1 MRDKQNSCFPT
12 KEQVKNM
19 SITISDIL
27 TRNLFPGLELRAGA
41 DHISNVVSWVNIME
55 ILDTTESVKAGELL
69 ITTGYGL
76 DNSSAYT
83 NLIRRLKER
92 GTAGIM
98 IQPGYYID
106 QIPPYILAD
115 ADRLG
120 LPVLYIPPD
129 YSFSDLLHTLISEI
143 ASDAGSLP
151 VNGFDP
157 DRFLKALNERLNTGS
172 GVPFSRQRTGFLLCV
187 APVNSSAMNAPQI
200 NDAVRRLS
208 STLCSRMEYAVPEIR
223 PGGSACI
230 LFCSED
236 QRALSALLYDLP
248 AIITSISEEKGINL
262 YAGAEMVFTEGDLP
276 SAMKK
281 AVECISL
288 LRQIGAKRGFFAYE
302 DHGFIS
308 NLGIIY
314 RSCRGRLA
322 PNQSLQQ
329 LISRDRAKKTEYV
342 DTLRV
347 FLTENCN
354 TSRAAE
360 RLFIHRHTLLN
371 RLQSIRELCGIDLKN
386 YCTRLGLSE
395 ALLMYDLYGI

>member
-1 MRDKQNSCFPT
+1 
-12 KEQVKNM
+12 M
-19 SITISDIL
+19 SLTISDIL

-41 DHISNVVSWVNIME
+41 DHSSNVVSWVNIME

-151 VNGFDP
+151 VNGFDSE
-157 DRFLKALNERLNTGS
+157 RFLRSLTDRLDAESGLVFDRRKAGCL
-172 GVPFSRQRTGFLLCV
+172 VCV
-187 APVNSSAMNAPQI
+187 APVNSSAMNAP
-200 NDAVRRLS
+200 
-208 STLCSRMEYAVPEIR
+208 EIR

-230 LFCSED
+230 LLFSED
-236 QRALSALLYDLP
+236 QRALTSLLYDLP
-248 AIITSISEEKGINL
+248 AVITSTSEERGINL
-262 YAGAEMVFTEGDLP
+262 YAGAEIVFTARELS

-288 LRQIGAKRGFFAYE
+288 LRQIGAKRGFLAYE
-302 DHGFIS
+302 DYEFIS
-308 NLGIIY
+308 NLGIVY
-314 RSCRGRLA
+314 RSCRSHLVR
-322 PNQSLQQ
+322 NQALQQ
-329 LISRDRAKKTEYV
+329 LITRDRTKKTEYV

-347 FLTENCN
+347 FLTENGN
-354 TSRAAE
+354 TSRAAD

-371 RLQSIRELCGIDLKN
+371 RLQSIRELCGLDLKN
-386 YCTRLGLSE
+386 YYTRLSLSA

>member
-1 MRDKQNSCFPT
+1 
-12 KEQVKNM
+12 M
-19 SITISDIL
+19 SLTISDIL

-41 DHISNVVSWVNIME
+41 DHSSNVVSWVNIME

-76 DNSSAYT
+76 DNSSAYA

-151 VNGFDP
+151 VNGFDSE
-157 DRFLKALNERLNTGS
+157 RFLRSLTDRLDAESGLVFDRRKAGCL
-172 GVPFSRQRTGFLLCV
+172 VCV

-208 STLCSRMEYAVPEIR
+208 SMLCSRMEYAVPEIR

-230 LFCSED
+230 LLFSED
-236 QRALSALLYDLP
+236 QRALTSLLYDLP
-248 AIITSISEEKGINL
+248 AVITSTSEERGINL
-262 YAGAEMVFTEGDLP
+262 YAGAEIVFTARELS

-288 LRQIGAKRGFFAYE
+288 LRQIGAKRGFLAYE
-302 DHGFIS
+302 DYEFIS
-308 NLGIIY
+308 NLGIVY
-314 RSCRGRLA
+314 RSCRSHLVR
-322 PNQSLQQ
+322 NQALQQ
-329 LISRDRAKKTEYV
+329 LITRDRTKKTEYV

-347 FLTENCN
+347 FLTENGN
-354 TSRAAE
+354 TSRAAD

-371 RLQSIRELCGIDLKN
+371 RLQSIRELCGLDLKN
-386 YCTRLGLSE
+386 YYTRLSLSA

>member
-1 MRDKQNSCFPT
+1 MKV
-12 KEQVKNM
+12 QVKIM
-19 SITISDIL
+19 ALTINDIL
-27 TRNLFPGLELRAGA
+27 NRNLFPGLELRAGA
-41 DHISNVVSWVNIME
+41 EYSSNIVSWVNIME

-76 DNSSAYT
+76 DDSSAYT

-120 LPVLYIPPD
+120 LPVLFLPPD

-143 ASDAGSLP
+143 ASDTGSLP
-151 VNGFDP
+151 VSGFDA
-157 DRFLKALNERLNTGS
+157 DRFLRSITSRLDTETGLGFTIKNTGCL
-172 GVPFSRQRTGFLLCV
+172 VCV
-187 APVNSSAMNAPQI
+187 TPVNSSAINAPQI
-200 NDAVRRLS
+200 NASVRRLS
-208 STLCSRMEYAVPEIR
+208 SMLCGRMEHAVPEIR
-223 PGGSACI
+223 PGGHACI
-230 LFCSED
+230 LFLSED
-236 QRALSALLYDLP
+236 PRALNSLLYDLQ
-248 AIITSISEEKGINL
+248 AIITSISEDTGISL
-262 YAGAEMVFTEGDLP
+262 YAGAEAADSEAGLP
-276 SAMKK
+276 PAMQK
-281 AVECISL
+281 ALECISL
-288 LRQIGAKRGFFAYE
+288 LRQIGAKRGFCAYR
-302 DHGFIS
+302 DYSFIS
-308 NLGIIY
+308 NLGVIY
-314 RSCRGRLA
+314 RSCRGRLSQ
-322 PNQSLQQ
+322 NQALQH
-329 LISRDRAKKTEYV
+329 LIARDRTKKTEYV

-371 RLQSIRELCGIDLKN
+371 RLESIREICGGIDLKN

-395 ALLMYDLYGI
+395 ALLMHDYYGI